1 MMSEFVPVARV
12 GELSDP
18 GKKLL
23 EVNERMLVLLLV
35 DGNYY
40 CIDDVC
46 THDGGPL
53 GEGQLCGF
61 SLACPRH
68 GAKFD
73 IRSGAA
79 LTMPAT
85 EPTVVHEVQ
94 VQNGQISVRL
104 RDA

>member
-1 MMSEFVPVARV
+1 
-12 GELSDP
+12 
-18 GKKLL
+18 
-23 EVNERMLVLLLV
+23 MLVLLLV
-35 DGNYY
+35 DGTYY

-73 IRSGAA
+73 IRSGDA

-94 VQNGQISVRL
+94 VQNGQILVRL
-104 RDA
+104 REG